1 MADAAKTTGSRIK
14 LRDEMLA
21 NTDAECWYLRRKK
34 ADAARDLLDLSE
46 RLLMENSY
54 RATRAYRFAS
64 LYEGFSLT
72 NLSTFGADVTNS
84 GQIFPG
90 LDAPVIKNRCRS
102 LCQTFVAKSFAND
115 SPLPQFT
122 TKGGDFDQI
131 NAAEDLDQTI
141 CTEFAEPHGQ
151 FSDIAEMHR
160 HGALI
165 ATASTGSYA
174 IWCIDYD
181 NASRPECELDDTL
194 AMGIYRAY
202 RYGPIRHVVRT
213 VWMSPEEAV
222 RKFGEK
228 FSKAIYDN
236 IELRDGAFEAGKGVG
251 PGADNL
257 SKAVILRRREVRV
270 IYGYA
275 VQVGSGPDAEPGR
288 QMMILKDKTIL
299 RDKVWDKAEPPMVLW
314 HYEVELGGEG
324 GTPLTQTI
332 YNLAR
337 FQNRILND
345 VDTAERKTSQV
356 IVAVQSG
363 TQGQKALKSQ
373 LAQSGAVQLIEV
385 DGPIDG
391 AMKIFESPKFSRDS
405 LALEQVYDQAQFD
418 DSRIGRNHA
427 TGVKPQGTTSG
438 VQESLAASYYTESF
452 ADAERRSIQVRAI
465 GTTKIILWVL
475 QSLAQRGGFERWI
488 GDPGM
493 RKQIRDTDLDL
504 DDSKYILQIKPVGEG
519 KDTPKARL
527 EKAERWLKDPSVPF
541 IGADMVRMTENYD
554 TDLMKEQ
561 VYALDDWV
569 QEQVK
574 RYLKMSEAEMQKNT
588 FYQPPE
594 RWMQPEGI
602 RAALRSMANAFL
614 RARQSK
620 APPTRLS
627 WFEKFCNDCVTLLDA
642 EDERIAK
649 LQAGAAG
656 GPPAGAP
663 PGAAPPGPPGPPPAA
678 MAA

>member
-1 MADAAKTTGSRIK
+1 MGAALK
-14 LRDEMLA
+14 LRDEAISNL
-21 NTDAECWYLRRKK
+21 DADCWMLRRKK

-46 RLLMENSY
+46 RVLMENSY

-102 LCQTFVAKSFAND
+102 LCATFVAKSFAND

-131 NAAEDLDQTI
+131 NAAEDLDQTV
-141 CTEFAEPHGQ
+141 CAEFAEEHGQ
-151 FSDIAEMHR
+151 FGDLASMHR

-165 ATASTGSYA
+165 ATASTGQYA
-174 IWCIDYD
+174 VFCIDYD

-213 VWMSPEEAV
+213 VWMLPEEAV

-236 IELRDGAFEAGKGVG
+236 IEPRDGAFEAGKGVG

-257 SKAVILRRREVRV
+257 SKAVVLRRREVRV
-270 IYGYA
+270 IMGWSC
-275 VQVGSGPDAEPGR
+275 QVGKEPGR
-288 QMMILKDKTIL
+288 QMFILKDKTIL
-299 RDKVWDKAEPPMVLW
+299 RDRVWDKPTPPMVLW
-314 HYEVELGGEG
+314 QYEIELGGEG
-324 GTPLTQTI
+324 GTPLTQTV

-345 VDTAERKTSQV
+345 VDAAERKTSQV
-356 IVAVQSG
+356 IIAVQTG
-363 TQGQKALKSQ
+363 TAGASAVKAQ
-373 LAQSGAVQLIEV
+373 LAQSHAVSIIEV
-385 DGPIDG
+385 NGPVESAFKVMD
-391 AMKIFESPKFSRDS
+391 SPKFSKDS
-405 LALEQVYDQAQFD
+405 LALEAVYDQAQFD
-418 DSRIGRNHA
+418 DTRIPRSHVTSSSPRNIN
-427 TGVKPQGTTSG
+427 SG

-465 GTTKIILWVL
+465 GSTKIILWTL

-488 GDPGM
+488 GDAGF

-504 DDSKYILQIKPVGEG
+504 DDSKYILEIKPVGEG

-541 IGADMVRMTENYD
+541 IGADMVRMSENYD

-561 VYALDDWV
+561 VYALDEWV
-569 QEQVK
+569 QDQVK
-574 RYLKMSEAEMQKNT
+574 RYLKKSQAEMAKRD

-594 RWMQPEGI
+594 RWMQPDGI

-614 RARQSK
+614 RARQSG
-620 APPTRLS
+620 APADRLR
-627 WFEKFCNDCVTLLDA
+627 WFEKFSNDCVALLDQ
-642 EDERIAK
+642 EDERLAA
-649 LQAGAAG
+649 LQNG
-656 GPPAGAP
+656 GAP
-663 PGAAPPGPPGPPPAA
+663 PSGAAPPGAPPGLPAPAPPQAQP

>member
-1 MADAAKTTGSRIK
+1 MGAALK
-14 LRDEMLA
+14 LRDEALA
-21 NTDAECWYLRRKK
+21 NTDSDCWYLRRKK

-46 RLLMENSY
+46 RVLMENSY

-102 LCQTFVAKSFAND
+102 LCATFVAKSFAND

-131 NAAEDLDQTI
+131 NAAEDLDQTV
-141 CTEFAEPHGQ
+141 CAEFAEEHGQ
-151 FSDIAEMHR
+151 FGDLASMHR

-165 ATASTGSYA
+165 ATASTGQYA
-174 IWCIDYD
+174 VFCIDYD

-213 VWMSPEEAV
+213 IWMLPEEAL

-236 IELRDGAFEAGKGVG
+236 IEPRDGAFEAGKGVG

-257 SKAVILRRREVRV
+257 SKAVVLRRREVRV
-270 IYGYA
+270 IMGWSC
-275 VQVGSGPDAEPGR
+275 QVGKEDGR
-288 QMMILKDKTIL
+288 QLFILKDKTIL
-299 RDKVWDKAEPPMVLW
+299 RDRKWDKPTPPMVLW
-314 HYEVELGGEG
+314 QYEIELGGEG
-324 GTPLTQTI
+324 GTPLTQTV

-345 VDTAERKTSQV
+345 VDAAERKTSQV
-356 IVAVQSG
+356 IIAVQTG
-363 TQGQKALKSQ
+363 TAGASAVKAQ
-373 LAQSGAVQLIEV
+373 LAQSHAVSIIEV
-385 DGPIDG
+385 NGPVESAFKVMD
-391 AMKIFESPKFSRDS
+391 SPKFSKDS
-405 LALEQVYDQAQFD
+405 LALEAVYDQAQFD
-418 DSRIGRNHA
+418 DTRIPRSHVTSSSPRNIN
-427 TGVKPQGTTSG
+427 SG

-465 GTTKIILWVL
+465 GSTKIILWTL

-488 GDPGM
+488 GDAGF

-504 DDSKYILQIKPVGEG
+504 DDSKYILEIKPVGEG

-541 IGADMVRMTENYD
+541 IGADMVRMSENYD

-561 VYALDDWV
+561 VYALDEWV
-569 QEQVK
+569 QDQVK
-574 RYLKMSEAEMQKNT
+574 RYLKKSQAEMAQRD

-594 RWMQPEGI
+594 RWMQPDGI

-614 RARQSK
+614 RARQSG
-620 APPTRLS
+620 APADRLR
-627 WFEKFCNDCVTLLDA
+627 WFEKFSNDCVALLDQ
-642 EDERIAK
+642 EDERLAA
-649 LQAGAAG
+649 LQNG
-656 GPPAGAP
+656 GAP
-663 PGAAPPGPPGPPPAA
+663 PGGAAPPGAPPGLPAPAPPQAQP